1 MNKEK
6 NPRQEKPK
14 CSAFEAQASM
24 LDAVILFFFFKV
36 RLFILF
42 YFFEKRENICRSL
55 VQILS
60 INEWLKIKSTNFSSK
75 EPVFQSIL
83 SFNHK
88 TLLEYQETDLS
99 PKSKSQNQTKK
110 NISLLT

>member
-1 MNKEK
+1 
-6 NPRQEKPK
+6 
-14 CSAFEAQASM
+14 
-24 LDAVILFFFFKV
+24 V

-55 VQILS
+55 VQILA

-75 EPVFQSIL
+75 KPVSQSIL

>member
-1 MNKEK
+1 MLICPFNFGKLYQTLFVFIFQSFSHEKRENTRRIPMNKEK

-42 YFFEKRENICRSL
+42 YFFLKRERIYVAR
-55 VQILS
+55 
-60 INEWLKIKSTNFSSK
+60 
-75 EPVFQSIL
+75 
-83 SFNHK
+83 
-88 TLLEYQETDLS
+88 
-99 PKSKSQNQTKK
+99 
-110 NISLLT
+110 